1 MPAGNPIPEDVRGSL
16 PPQALQLIEQ
26 YDSEFGVGND
36 ISFQVAQSYLE
47 TPAPVVQAPKSEGFR
62 RQPITEGE
70 IGAVEAEVR
79 NAEFTDIWVNEPN
92 LTFEEATAKANR
104 RVTEE
109 SESRRKSTTIEGH
122 QVSATTEQD
131 IREASSDIAA
141 FRMSLG
147 PQVVTVGR
155 QQRKDELGLPQEEI
169 NRLRKQVIISSKV
182 EARRL
187 AKEEGLDYD
196 FDSVK
201 FNRYVDRVSGRLMA
215 DSLRDLHSDWFR
227 SAKKS
232 ILKENGL
239 EDAEDFPDTPEG
251 KEMLSEA
258 QGLADDTYNMFVP
271 IIFED
276 LGDVEVDGVSL
287 VPSGKSGAIRRAAER
302 IQKGEASLATK
313 VGMGFYSNWHDYDP
327 GSGEVAETWLS
338 AGIRDVGL
346 IPRAVTYPLMRASTW
361 DMDPATGK
369 PYDENDPMY
378 RLAKWQEDQLADGNL
393 VEKGGAWLS
402 GMFFGHGY
410 NLDKNMNTGSVLRD
424 FAISHA
430 RGEMLSSD
438 FERLQATRTAQN
450 AGVLPHW
457 WDEAWGIGLEVVAP
471 LEVAKLPFMAG
482 RKLTEA
488 GARAGRGIAE
498 AAHFDTAADVMEA
511 VRAAANTT
519 DSLTDALILRRFR
532 RQAYE
537 DLGLPVPPKSPLK
550 GAVAAPERFADDMA
564 ADLSKKLIT
573 ADDWDGVKKMFAGM
587 DDTHPLM
594 TPLGTAWDGLRE
606 LRSLSKLKGQK
617 YINKL
622 DDLEKTKA
630 GRRLLAEVRAAGG
643 LKSLRQDIPDKVMA
657 FNVVQGLMKNDVSK
671 LIANHIPNNF
681 VFATDSL
688 IVRKGAWLNSQK
700 AILKKLK
707 QTTAGKHIKTKD
719 GVFFKFD
726 KPEEAAAAMRRAF
739 DETDL
744 SNAHRDLIKEIDRTG
759 LVPQDKYVAMHSL
772 AKESIVLDEL
782 PVGAFSVKDP
792 MDLASARAASLSNKR
807 AFTKARWVED
817 IAKGTRAF
825 FRGDSDYRFVV
836 AGGGLKRSRL
846 TGRDLFRPTGGK
858 FLDDTPEAFK
868 KWHKETMNKLNNAS
882 RVAEDLFMKANK
894 GNAEEISLSMAV
906 KKGSADLKKIDTGIP
921 GIDEVSLQDK
931 LEDLGSGQAV
941 AKWLSGATNN
951 ESYKEILKR
960 IHPFVGG
967 VDVRIMKEGV
977 SGPIAVA
984 KGSARGM
991 AVMSKGEDAKAVVW
1005 FRGVNMGSSG
1015 LDAETII
1022 HELIHAAT
1030 MRRMK
1035 DAKLYA
1041 NADSSLQRAWIG
1053 VNDITKRVI
1062 KERRRLV
1069 NSGVLPKDIA
1079 GPNFI
1084 NPDEVVAWG
1093 LTNKEFQD
1101 FLKTI
1106 KISPEETLYTRFVS
1120 TIRRLLK
1127 IPDGET
1133 NALSEII
1140 RLTDNILSSDLSK
1153 LEKRDWTAG
1162 FALSAVKT
1170 TGRSSEEAVEIV
1182 LNNARAGAPSIE
1194 AYETLVNIFFSPA
1207 GQSLSDFLGRSGDL
1221 QDILRAANLP
1231 STLTVDGIEQAIKA
1245 VRDVVTAK
1253 KGTALDATALK
1264 QQVFAGIGITGKD
1277 NIGALMAAYVTK
1289 SITDDIF
1296 ARATKE
1302 LIEDY
1307 PNLVFKVPDKADAS
1321 VRAEMFRDT
1330 AITQGLD
1337 PEIVDLV
1344 MPNIK
1349 SALGANNAH
1358 RQSIANAI
1366 VMQIY
1371 KEGNLATG
1379 ADLDRIYNAS
1389 NKSVAGIVG
1398 KDSDIPA
1405 AYGKSIEDIR
1415 KKLKAIAPDDVEEM
1429 MRLVVPSY
1437 IKAVADID
1445 MNSVRAQFAAT
1456 GVSGRRGAVGV
1467 KKPVGLTSM
1476 DFGHGT
1482 MMYDDRLV
1490 KLADQLAKPMK
1501 QSAILGQMDKL
1512 RPGQRKAFDWLL
1524 EVLSTTRKTTI
1535 TGILGGFPLPGTR
1548 FLGTN
1553 ALTNPFITAITA
1565 PEYALVTALK
1575 TPSSVAGSFSRA
1587 FRRAGFLP
1595 GDRAYDPLKMMYTG
1609 DETVV
1614 MFTAADGKVWTKG
1627 MFQEATA
1634 KHNIRF
1640 SQASFEFGFDS
1651 FQDVMRA
1658 SKVGPDGRP
1667 LRLRARVD
1675 GIKGPPSVREYW
1687 EFLRPDKRNV
1697 WTMMAEEMDNL
1708 QREAVFA
1715 SALKSGM
1722 RVDEASAL
1730 GRASLLDYGATPE
1743 WVRQK
1748 FAKHMAFVGFRYNM
1762 MVETMSAFARDG
1774 RALNNMA
1781 RQMNFINVQ
1790 RKDME
1795 EWVLDP
1801 DWVKTRFWKT
1811 DGEKFRE
1818 WHASSLGPG
1827 IPFADSFAGLINI
1840 GSMIMDRKL
1849 GNSIGMGGATVK
1861 ITDELFGDPRIQQVL
1876 DIAALK
1882 GDSNAPDGYM
1892 PTEYIAAFEY
1902 FGAGDM
1908 LLSLFNCE
1916 IVAPDRR
1923 RPDIGTHNGNQ
1934 YQFRDEDSS
1943 RMFKLFQLGLL
1954 TTGVNRNLRD
1964 YPRALAGVGV
1974 SPGSIEFAKGAEGGA
1989 TFWFG
1994 GSVAAR
2000 RDADAAVDYINNN
2013 YVRHMKSGLRRQ
2025 SYK

>member
-47 TPAPVVQAPKSEGFR
+47 TPAPIVQAPKSEGFR

-70 IGAVEAEVR
+70 IGAVEADVIK
-79 NAEFTDIWVNEPN
+79 AEITDIMVNEG
-92 LTFEEATAKANR
+92 LGVDEARAEANR

-141 FRMSLG
+141 FKMSLG
-147 PQVVTVGR
+147 SQVVTVGR

-196 FDSVK
+196 FDSER

-258 QGLADDTYNMFVP
+258 QGLADDTYNYVVP
-271 IIFED
+271 VVFED

-287 VPSGKSGAIRRAAER
+287 VPSGKSGAIRRASER

-378 RLAKWQEDQLADGNL
+378 RLAKWQEEQLANGNL
-393 VEKGGAWLS
+393 MEKGGAWLS

-482 RKLTEA
+482 RKLTQA

-511 VRAAANTT
+511 LRAAANTT

-606 LRSLSKLKGQK
+606 LRSLSKLGGRK
-617 YINKL
+617 YLDKL
-622 DDLEKTKA
+622 DDLKKTKA
-630 GRRLLAEVRAAGG
+630 GRRLLAEIRAVGG
-643 LKSLRQDIPDKVMA
+643 LKAIRYKIPDNVMA

-681 VFATDSL
+681 VFATDTM
-688 IVRKGAWLNSQK
+688 IVRKGAWLKNQK

-707 QTTAGKHIKTKD
+707 NTVSGKHIKNKD

-744 SNAHRDLIKEIDRTG
+744 SNTHRDLIKEIDRTG
-759 LVPQDKYVAMHSL
+759 LVPQDKYSSMLDL

-836 AGGGLKRSRL
+836 ASGGTKGSRWK
-846 TGRDLFRPTGGK
+846 GQDLFRPTGKK
-858 FLDDTPEAFK
+858 FLSDTPAEFK
-868 KWHKETMNKLNNAS
+868 KWHTEALNKLNQAGRN
-882 RVAEDLFMKANK
+882 AEDLFREAN
-894 GNAEEISLSMAV
+894 
-906 KKGSADLKKIDTGIP
+906 
-921 GIDEVSLQDK
+921 
-931 LEDLGSGQAV
+931 
-941 AKWLSGATNN
+941 
-951 ESYKEILKR
+951 
-960 IHPFVGG
+960 
-967 VDVRIMKEGV
+967 
-977 SGPIAVA
+977 
-984 KGSARGM
+984 
-991 AVMSKGEDAKAVVW
+991 
-1005 FRGVNMGSSG
+1005 
-1015 LDAETII
+1015 
-1022 HELIHAAT
+1022 
-1030 MRRMK
+1030 
-1035 DAKLYA
+1035 
-1041 NADSSLQRAWIG
+1041 
-1053 VNDITKRVI
+1053 
-1062 KERRRLV
+1062 
-1069 NSGVLPKDIA
+1069 
-1079 GPNFI
+1079 
-1084 NPDEVVAWG
+1084 
-1093 LTNKEFQD
+1093 
-1101 FLKTI
+1101 
-1106 KISPEETLYTRFVS
+1106 
-1120 TIRRLLK
+1120 
-1127 IPDGET
+1127 
-1133 NALSEII
+1133 
-1140 RLTDNILSSDLSK
+1140 
-1153 LEKRDWTAG
+1153 
-1162 FALSAVKT
+1162 
-1170 TGRSSEEAVEIV
+1170 RSSNPEEAVEVVI
-1182 LNNARAGAPSIE
+1182 NMARGDQSSLQ
-1194 AYETLVNIFFSPA
+1194 AYEDMVNIFFAPEK
-1207 GQSLSDFLGRSGDL
+1207 GSLTTMFGRKSDLPN
-1221 QDILRAANLP
+1221 ILKAANLP
-1231 STLTVDGIEQAIKA
+1231 ETLTVEGIEQAIKE
-1245 VRDVVTAK
+1245 VRRVWPEIDSSDLEK
-1253 KGTALDATALK
+1253 IALK
-1264 QQVFAGIGITGKD
+1264 EQVFAGIGITGKD
-1277 NIGALMAAYVTK
+1277 NIGALMSAYVTN
-1289 SITDDIF
+1289 SITQNIF
-1296 ARATKE
+1296 AKATKE

-1321 VRAEMFRDT
+1321 VRAEMFRDI
-1330 AITQGLD
+1330 ARTQGVD
-1337 PEIVDLV
+1337 AEIIDDI

-1349 SALGANNAH
+1349 AALGKNNAH
-1358 RQSIANAI
+1358 RQSIANAV
-1366 VMQIY
+1366 VMQIF

-1379 ADLDRIYNAS
+1379 ADLDRVYDATMG
-1389 NKSVAGIVG
+1389 SVGRVVG
-1398 KDSDIPA
+1398 ANDKIID
-1405 AYGKSIEDIR
+1405 AYDPSIKAIHDR
-1415 KKLKAIAPDDVEEM
+1415 LKVIAPDEAEEL

-1437 IKAVADID
+1437 VKAVADID
-1445 MNSVRAQFAAT
+1445 MNGVRAQFAAT
-1456 GVSGRRGAVGV
+1456 GVSGRRGAVGL
-1467 KKPVGLTSM
+1467 KQPVDLNNM
-1476 DFGHGT
+1476 DFGQGT
-1482 MMYDDRLV
+1482 MMYDGRL
-1490 KLADQLAKPMK
+1490 KSLADDLAKPMK
-1501 QSAILGQMDKL
+1501 QSAILKQMERL
-1512 RPGQRKAFDWLL
+1512 RPGQRKAFDWLF

-1595 GDRAYDPLKMMYTG
+1595 GDKAYDPLKMMYTG
-1609 DETVV
+1609 DETAV

-1658 SKVGPDGRP
+1658 SKVGPDGKP

-1748 FAKHMAFVGFRYNM
+1748 FARHMAFVGFRYNM
-1762 MVETMSAFARDG
+1762 MVETMGAFMRDG
-1774 RALNNMA
+1774 RALNNMV

-1849 GNSIGMGGATVK
+1849 GNSIGMGGAAIK

-1876 DIAALK
+1876 DIMALK

-2025 SYK
+2025 SYQ